1 MPGKVWTKVRII
13 AAIRQLRMQGA
24 DLSPT
29 AVQIEHSA
37 LFSSARSRSHFG
49 SWRAAVEAAG
59 FNYDEIKR
67 VKQCWT
73 REEII
78 TRICELHGAG
88 EDLLD
93 PQFKVRHR
101 SLYLA
106 ACAHRYFGSWRRAVE
121 GAGLD
126 HGKMRESRVWTKT
139 RILRTIKRLAKEGQ
153 PLGWAYIE
161 QHEPGIYRAA
171 RRKENFGSWAN
182 ALSEAGIT
190 EAHPRLSRPTHQAP
204 AMHMSGGDEEEQPIE
219 AAQSDESTA
228 KMGDAQPATAAA
240 EAVKF

>member
-1 MPGKVWTKVRII
+1 MPGKVWTKITIV
-13 AAIRQLRMQGA
+13 AAIRQLHMKGA

-49 SWRAAVEAAG
+49 SWRVAVEAAG

-67 VKQCWT
+67 VKQRWT
-73 REEII
+73 RDEII
-78 TRICELHGAG
+78 TRICELHEAG
-88 EDLLD
+88 EDLLAPD
-93 PQFKVRHR
+93 FKARHR

-106 ACAHRYFGSWRRAVE
+106 ACAHRYFGSWRRAI
-121 GAGLD
+121 GAAGLN
-126 HGKMRESRVWTKT
+126 HEKMRESRVWTKP
-139 RILRTIKRLAKEGQ
+139 RILRTIQRLAREGK

-182 ALSEAGIT
+182 ALTEAGVS
-190 EAHPRLSRPTHQAP
+190 ESHPRLPRSTHQAP
-204 AMHMSGGDEEEQPIE
+204 TLHMSSTEEQPVE
-219 AAQSDESTA
+219 PATTDDETPA
-228 KMGDAQPATAAA
+228 KIGDAQAATAT
-240 EAVKF
+240 EEVVEF

>member
-1 MPGKVWTKVRII
+1 MPGKVWTKVKII
-13 AAIRQLRMQGA
+13 AAIRQLHMQGA

-37 LFSSARSRSHFG
+37 LFSSARSASHFG

-59 FNYDEIKR
+59 FDYDDCKR
-67 VKQCWT
+67 VKQRWT
-73 REEII
+73 RDEII
-78 TRICELHGAG
+78 KRICELHAQG

-93 PQFKVRHR
+93 PEFKTRYR

-126 HGKMRESRVWTKT
+126 HERMRESRVWTRN
-139 RILRTIKRLAKEGQ
+139 RILRTIQCLAHEGK

-182 ALSEAGIT
+182 ALAAAGVD
-190 EAHPRLSRPTHQAP
+190 EAHPRVTRPTQRA
-204 AMHMSGGDEEEQPIE
+204 ATMYMSSADENEAPIE
-219 AAQSDESTA
+219 TADKLEKLAAQTT
-228 KMGDAQPATAAA
+228 DAIGKNI
-240 EAVKF
+240 KF

>member
-1 MPGKVWTKVRII
+1 MPGKVWTKAKII
-13 AAIRQLRMQGA
+13 AAIKQLHLQGA

-37 LFSSARSRSHFG
+37 LFSSARSGSHFG
-49 SWRAAVEAAG
+49 SWRAAIEAAG
-59 FNYDEIKR
+59 FNYDEFKR

-73 REEII
+73 RDEIVK
-78 TRICELHGAG
+78 RIRELHDGG

-93 PQFKVRHR
+93 PNFKVRHR
-101 SLYLA
+101 NLYLA

-126 HGKMRESRVWTKT
+126 HEKMRESRVWTKA
-139 RILRTIKRLAKEGQ
+139 RILRTIKSLASEGK

-182 ALSEAGIT
+182 ALLEAGVE
-190 EAHPRLSRPTHQAP
+190 EAHPRLARITHQAP
-204 AMHMSGGDEEEQPIE
+204 TLRMAGADEDEHSLTSSGEPPEKAVITRK
-219 AAQSDESTA
+219 AA
-228 KMGDAQPATAAA
+228 
-240 EAVKF
+240 KF

>member
-1 MPGKVWTKVRII
+1 MPGKVWTKVKII
-13 AAIRQLRMQGA
+13 AAIKQLHLQGA

-49 SWRAAVEAAG
+49 SWRAAIEAAG
-59 FNYDEIKR
+59 FDYDQFKR
-67 VKQCWT
+67 VKQRWA
-73 REEII
+73 RDEII
-78 TRICELHGAG
+78 KRICELHDEG

-93 PQFKVRHR
+93 PTFKVRHR

-121 GAGLD
+121 GAGLN
-126 HGKMRESRVWTKT
+126 HEKMRESRVWTRK
-139 RILRTIKRLAKEGQ
+139 RILRTIKRLAREGK

-182 ALSEAGIT
+182 ALLKAGVE
-190 EAHPRLSRPTHQAP
+190 EAHPRLSNPTHQAP
-204 AMHMSGGDEEEQPIE
+204 ALLMSSADEDEQFIE
-219 AAQSDESTA
+219 SAQSDEDSVKMDEQVVEPA
-228 KMGDAQPATAAA
+228 KVAR
-240 EAVKF
+240 F

>member
-1 MPGKVWTKVRII
+1 MPGKVWTQVKII
-13 AAIRQLRMQGA
+13 AAIKQLHLQGA

-49 SWRAAVEAAG
+49 SWRIAIEAAG

-67 VKQCWT
+67 VKQRWT
-73 REEII
+73 REEI
-78 TRICELHGAG
+78 TARICELHAAG

-93 PQFKVRHR
+93 PQFKMRHR

-121 GAGLD
+121 GAGLN
-126 HGKMRESRVWTKT
+126 HEKMRESRVWTKT
-139 RILRTIKRLAKEGQ
+139 RIVRTIKRLAREGK

-161 QHEPGIYRAA
+161 QYEPGIYRAA

-182 ALSEAGIT
+182 ALLKAGVT
-190 EAHPRLSRPTHQAP
+190 ESHPRLSKPTHQAP
-204 AMHMSGGDEEEQPIE
+204 TMYMSGSNGDEQPIE
-219 AAQSDESTA
+219 SARSDESAA
-228 KMGDAQPATAAA
+228 KRDEAQAATAPMPV
-240 EAVKF
+240 VKF

>member
-1 MPGKVWTKVRII
+1 MPGKVWTKIRIVATI
-13 AAIRQLRMQGA
+13 KQLHLQNA

-49 SWRAAVEAAG
+49 SWRAAIEAAG

-67 VKQCWT
+67 VKQRWT
-73 REEII
+73 REEIVA
-78 TRICELHGAG
+78 RICELHGSG

-121 GAGLD
+121 GAGLN
-126 HGKMRESRVWTKT
+126 HEKMRESRVWTKT

-182 ALSEAGIT
+182 ALLEAGVT
-190 EAHPRLSRPTHQAP
+190 ELHPRLPQPTHHAP
-204 AMHMSGGDEEEQPIE
+204 AMLMSGAGGEDVPIE
-219 AAQSDESTA
+219 ATPDEQAS
-228 KMGDAQPATAAA
+228 KMGDAQAATSPVRAI
-240 EAVKF
+240 EF